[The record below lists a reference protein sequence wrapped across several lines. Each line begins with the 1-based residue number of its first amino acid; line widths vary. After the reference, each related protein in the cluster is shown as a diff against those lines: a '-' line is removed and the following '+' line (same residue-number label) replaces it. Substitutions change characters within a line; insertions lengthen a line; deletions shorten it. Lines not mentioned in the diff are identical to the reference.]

1 MVSVVVLFIILFSM
15 MLLVVHVFRVERRLD
30 RYLSEG
36 QLRNHRNT
44 MKTAWQGIWYTLGEK
59 SLQRM
64 YVDLLQHDELT
75 SLLTVSLAYCVPALF
90 TALGLSGLHLPAWW
104 WIMAAIFKPL
114 QGALNAIVYFRPK
127 YKSDRERCQRRDI
140 PRSRFATVCRV
151 LEVTKPRLPSV
162 FSETN
167 ATTEMKA
174 SACVK
179 SDDAVMAQN
188 SAAVAQ
194 CSGSSVVDLESSIPQ

>member
-1 MVSVVVLFIILFSM
+1 MDY
-15 MLLVVHVFRVERRLD
+15 LLKLP
-30 RYLSEG
+30 
-36 QLRNHRNT
+36 
-44 MKTAWQGIWYTLGEK
+44 
-59 SLQRM
+59 
-64 YVDLLQHDELT
+64 HDELT
-75 SLLTVSLAYCVPALF
+75 SLLTAVSLAYCVPALF

-167 ATTEMKA
+167 ATTETKA

-188 SAAVAQ
+188 SAAVGAEGLAQ
-194 CSGSSVVDLESSIPQ
+194 CSGSSVVDLESSSIPQ